1 MLESEIKRLSG
12 NIEHLNK
19 LLEAMADAA
28 KEARKVDTAVAPE
41 AKAEKPV
48 EEALVEKPVEEAPV
62 EKSVEEA
69 PMEKSVEEAFT
80 HTAVK
85 GLALSI
91 AKIDRAQRDNIKDKL
106 SEFGAKVVTDLS
118 SEDTQTVGAWM
129 TDLHEG
135 LSK

>member
-1 MLESEIKRLSG
+1 MLESEIKRLSD
-12 NIEHLNK
+12 NIEKLNA
-19 LLEAMADAA
+19 LLEAMSEAA

-41 AKAEKPV
+41 AKTGAV
-48 EEALVEKPVEEAPV
+48 IEEAPV
-62 EKSVEEA
+62 EKPVKEA
-69 PMEKSVEEAFT
+69 PVEKPAEEAFT
-80 HTAVK
+80 HTSVK

-91 AKIDRAQRDNIKDKL
+91 AKIDRTQRDNIKNKL
-106 SEFGAKVVTDLS
+106 SEFGAKVITDLS